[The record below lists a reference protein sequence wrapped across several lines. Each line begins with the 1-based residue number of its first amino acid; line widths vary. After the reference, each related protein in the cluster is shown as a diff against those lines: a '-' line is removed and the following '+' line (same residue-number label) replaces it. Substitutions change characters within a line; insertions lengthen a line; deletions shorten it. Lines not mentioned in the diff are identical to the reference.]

1 MADYILLRNSDD
13 HVLEEADSTRF
24 RKTGVPPVLK
34 SEKGIRWLDLVIVN
48 PTQDD
53 INDGQIKEGPTVDIT
68 DTTYTRT
75 WTVRDKTSEELSA
88 EKDDEVL
95 YRLTTLKPLIKA
107 LNDGTFVPGQN
118 LTDDKLKKLLKD
130 HLFPRSLA
138 LSPIMMRRQ
147 WA

>member
-1 MADYILLRNSDD
+1 MADYILLQNSDD
-13 HVLEEADSTRF
+13 KVLEEVDSSRF

-53 INDGQIKEGPTVDIT
+53 GQIKEGPTVDIT

-75 WTVRDKTSEELSA
+75 WTVRDKTAKELNS
-88 EKDDEVL
+88 EKDSEVL
-95 YRLTTLKPLIKA
+95 YRLGILNPLIKA

-118 LTDDKLKKLLKD
+118 LTDAKLKKLIKD
-130 HLFPRSLA
+130 HL
-138 LSPIMMRRQ
+138 
-147 WA
+147 